1 MKLFFPFFL
10 GFRYLRGR
18 KKGGLFPYLRGSI
31 IGIALS
37 LIPLV
42 VVLEVADGMIEG
54 ITRRYLELG
63 TYHLQIHLDR
73 NSGDRDHQEVR
84 KLLED
89 SLNIRQ
95 VFEERRGMGLLYS
108 SDSRYGV
115 LLRAVSPEIYNE
127 DENFRKYFQIVQG
140 DFNLGSANSIL
151 LGQEVAAIL
160 EVNAGD
166 GIKVLTSKIRE
177 DGSFIPKVTRLKV
190 TGIFTTGY
198 QELDRLWSYIP
209 LNTGRRIIP
218 EENSSDF
225 FGIKIGDPYK
235 RIAEQAAQLSALLP
249 ERANIYTWYE
259 LERANYKS
267 FQTTKALLV
276 FIMALIVVVASVN
289 ISSGLI
295 MLVLE
300 KRQELGIL
308 KSIGAGPKA
317 ISLALM
323 VSGFS
328 AGLLG
333 SLLGIILGL
342 AIAVNINEIIWGIEY
357 ALNLGLA
364 VGRNIMAPF
373 LNFAEI
379 KSVKIFDSAFY
390 LEQIPIRIKL
400 FDLFLVAFLTILLA
414 TMAAYLPARKAGQ
427 TRPLEIIRKY

>member
-18 KKGGLFPYLRGSI
+18 KKRGFFPYLRGSI

-63 TYHLQIHLDR
+63 TYHLQIHLDG
-73 NSGDRDHQEVR
+73 NTGDRDHQEVK
-84 KLLED
+84 KLLKDNPE
-89 SLNIRQ
+89 IRQ
-95 VFEERRGMGLLYS
+95 VFEERQGMGLVYS
-108 SDSRYGV
+108 PHSRYGV
-115 LLRAVSPEIYNE
+115 SLRAVSPEIYRE
-127 DENFRKYFQIVQG
+127 DENFRKYFQIVEG
-140 DFNLGSANSIL
+140 DFDLGRENSIL

-160 EVNAGD
+160 EVKVGD

-177 DGSFIPKVTRLKV
+177 DGSFIPKVTRMKV

-198 QELDRLWSYIP
+198 QELDRVWSYIP

-225 FGIKIGDPYK
+225 FGIKIADPYN
-235 RIAEQAAQLSALLP
+235 RIAEQARQLGSLLP
-249 ERANIYTWYE
+249 EITQIYTWYE

-267 FQTTKALLV
+267 FQTTKALLI

-308 KSIGAGPKA
+308 KSIGAGPAA
-317 ISLALM
+317 ISLSLLI
-323 VSGFS
+323 SGFS
-328 AGLLG
+328 AGFLG

-342 AIAVNINEIIWGIEY
+342 VIAVNINEIIWGIEY
-357 ALNLGLA
+357 TLNLGLA
-364 VGRNIMAPF
+364 IGRNILVP
-373 LNFAEI
+373 LVNFTEM
-379 KSVKIFDSAFY
+379 KPVKIFDSAFY

-400 FDLFLVAFLTILLA
+400 FDLFLIAFLTILLA
-414 TMAAYLPARKAGQ
+414 TLAAYLPARKAGQ

>member
-1 MKLFFPFFL
+1 MRLFFPFFL

-18 KKGGLFPYLRGSI
+18 KKGGFFPYLRGSI

-73 NSGDRDHQEVR
+73 NSVDGDHQAVR

-89 SLNIRQ
+89 SPEIRQ
-95 VFEERRGMGLLYS
+95 VFEERQGMGLLYS
-108 SDSRYGV
+108 SASRYGV
-115 LLRAVSPEIYNE
+115 SLRAVSPEIYSE
-127 DENFRKYFQIVQG
+127 DENFRKYFQIVEG
-140 DFNLGSANSIL
+140 DFNLGRANSIL

-160 EVNAGD
+160 EVKVGD

-190 TGIFTTGY
+190 TGIFATGY

-225 FGIKIGDPYK
+225 FGIKVGDPYN
-235 RIAEQAAQLSALLP
+235 RIAEHAARLGSLLP
-249 ERANIYTWYE
+249 ERTNIYTWYE

-267 FQTTKALLV
+267 FQTTKALLI

-308 KSIGAGPKA
+308 KSIGAGPAA
-317 ISLALM
+317 ISLSLL

-364 VGRNIMAPF
+364 VGRNILTP
-373 LNFAEI
+373 LINFTEI
-379 KSVKIFDSAFY
+379 KPVKIFDSAFY

-400 FDLFLVAFLTILLA
+400 FDLFLIAFLTILLA
-414 TMAAYLPARKAGQ
+414 TLAAYLPARKAGQ
-427 TRPLEIIRKY
+427 TKPLEIIRKY

>member
-1 MKLFFPFFL
+1 MRLFLPFFL

-18 KKGGLFPYLRGSI
+18 KKGGFFPYLRGSI

-73 NSGDRDHQEVR
+73 NSVDGDHQAVR

-89 SLNIRQ
+89 SPEIRQ
-95 VFEERRGMGLLYS
+95 VFEERQGMGLLYS
-108 SDSRYGV
+108 SASRYGV
-115 LLRAVSPEIYNE
+115 SLRAVSPEIYSE
-127 DENFRKYFQIVQG
+127 DENFRKYFQIVEG
-140 DFNLGSANSIL
+140 DFNLGRANSIL

-160 EVNAGD
+160 EVKVGD

-190 TGIFTTGY
+190 TGIFATGY

-225 FGIKIGDPYK
+225 FGIKVVDPYN
-235 RIAEQAAQLSALLP
+235 RIAEYAARLGSLLP
-249 ERANIYTWYE
+249 ERTNIYTWYE

-267 FQTTKALLV
+267 FQTTKALLI

-308 KSIGAGPKA
+308 KSIGAGPAA
-317 ISLALM
+317 ISLSLL

-364 VGRNIMAPF
+364 VGRNILTP
-373 LNFAEI
+373 LINFTEI
-379 KSVKIFDSAFY
+379 KTLKIFDSTFY

-400 FDLFLVAFLTILLA
+400 FDLFLIAFLTILLA
-414 TMAAYLPARKAGQ
+414 TLAAYLPARKAGQ
-427 TRPLEIIRKY
+427 TKPLEIIRKY